1 MGLEPS
7 LPGSRG
13 ARRPKLWQDPQHYQQ
28 ENQGTMR
35 RGGHLLLGHQAEQSH
50 HTTQARL
57 AGPHDGGDGRHSSLP
72 FPTAQ
77 GLQQSLQGRTEWPG
91 ARGHDEGCRRPEDRT
106 HRAGQVVSTTWPP
119 GGSMDGQQIKVR
131 SKMTLRPR
139 AATPVNRSRFLIQ
152 VRPPSQFSDL
162 EPRNRDRVGLRGK
175 DAAAPQQTNKGMTP
189 ALQGPQALGQ

>member
-91 ARGHDEGCRRPEDRT
+91 ARGHDEGCCPLEDQT
-106 HRAGQVVSTTWPP
+106 HRVGQVVSTWPP
-119 GGSMDGQQIKVR
+119 GGSMDGQRIKVG
-131 SKMTLRPR
+131 STMTLRPR
-139 AATPVNRSRFLIQ
+139 AATPVNRSRSLIH

-162 EPRNRDRVGLRGK
+162 ELRNRDRVGLRGK
-175 DAAAPQQTNKGMTP
+175 DAAAPQQTRE
-189 ALQGPQALGQ
+189 